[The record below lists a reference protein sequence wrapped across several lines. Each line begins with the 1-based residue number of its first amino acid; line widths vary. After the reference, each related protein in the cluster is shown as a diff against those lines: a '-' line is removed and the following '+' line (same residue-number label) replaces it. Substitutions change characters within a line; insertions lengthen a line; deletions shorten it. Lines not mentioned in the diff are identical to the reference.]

1 MAAAA
6 TKVQPPRDIPR
17 KRVLLRGTLF
27 TPHGAQTIWIRDI
40 SPSGAQVTSEDRL
53 PAGCDVILKRGGIFA
68 AARVI
73 RSNDG
78 GAEVTFYRHLDERDI
93 ASAVQP
99 GVGRE

>member
-6 TKVQPPRDIPR
+6 KKVQPPRDIPR

-68 AARVI
+68 AAQSS
-73 RSNDG
+73 RSNDS
-78 GAEVTFYRHLDERDI
+78 GAEITFYRQLDERDI